1 MFSTLIPD
9 RAAGMY
15 DTHRAVRDNMDP
27 TMPRDSELLKNLYG
41 TFPFC
46 LASHK
51 RLLIHNQF
59 EQPMYLTCWTKRT
72 ICLLV

>member
-41 TFPFC
+41 TFHFV
-46 LASHK
+46 
-51 RLLIHNQF
+51 LL
-59 EQPMYLTCWTKRT
+59 RT
-72 ICLLV
+72 NVF